1 MKIPFELDIHNLI
14 DDLRNF
20 SWEASKVMLYYAR
33 EIKDLEEKKNIIKT
47 KRNEDPVTL
56 ADLKVN
62 ELIIQRI
69 NQKYPN
75 YNWGILSEENVKFS
89 PENRMPNSWPE
100 WLWVLDPLDGTKDFI
115 QGTGNYAMHIALN
128 FQRRPLIGAV
138 LIPEKD
144 ELWISNG
151 EKVWCDRREHSNRK
165 LNSFPNDN
173 LNKVSILFFFGF
185 FILDF
190 FWYFFFLRMI
200 LKESF

>member
-33 EIKDLEEKKNIIKT
+33 EIKDLEKKKNIIKT

-75 YNWGILSEENVKFS
+75 YNWGIFE
-89 PENRMPNSWPE
+89 
-100 WLWVLDPLDGTKDFI
+100 
-115 QGTGNYAMHIALN
+115 
-128 FQRRPLIGAV
+128 
-138 LIPEKD
+138 
-144 ELWISNG
+144 
-151 EKVWCDRREHSNRK
+151 
-165 LNSFPNDN
+165 
-173 LNKVSILFFFGF
+173 
-185 FILDF
+185 
-190 FWYFFFLRMI
+190 
-200 LKESF
+200 